1 MVVVLCVVERYFRR
15 ESVRM
20 SNVSVLSQRRQ
31 KSVRPKILKMGTDTF
46 NGKDGI

>member
-31 KSVRPKILKMGTDTF
+31 KSVRPKNLEHGHGHF
-46 NGKDGI
+46 QW